1 MLPFRRYWPQGVGPY
16 IQPIRAVWP
25 AKANSGD
32 VTVRRH
38 VATGSGTPRCGVDA
52 VIQSKQPSVGSG
64 MGAIQRIGAIQR
76 MGAEPSEGRSDAM
89 PFR

>member
-1 MLPFRRYWPQGVGPY
+1 MLPFHRYLPQGVEPY
-16 IQPIRAVWP
+16 IQPTRAVWP

-38 VATGSGTPRCGVDA
+38 VATSSGDAAMVDT
-52 VIQSKQPSVGSG
+52 VIQSKQPSVGSR
-64 MGAIQRIGAIQR
+64 MGAIQKI
-76 MGAEPSEGRSDAM
+76 GAEPSEGRSDAM